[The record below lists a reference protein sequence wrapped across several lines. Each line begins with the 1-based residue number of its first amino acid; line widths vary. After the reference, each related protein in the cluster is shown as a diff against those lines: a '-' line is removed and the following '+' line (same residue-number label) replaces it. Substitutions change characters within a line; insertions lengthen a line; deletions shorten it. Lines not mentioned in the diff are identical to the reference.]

1 MLAYDVALYIHE
13 NNSRQAMTA
22 ANDWELQ
29 HVLRLFQNDAGEDED
44 ADADAFLL
52 IQSIFESQLSSSSSS
67 SSSVG
72 SIHVFSSKSSLSK
85 IFAKTMLTRN
95 NNDANKAGAL

>member
-1 MLAYDVALYIHE
+1 
-13 NNSRQAMTA
+13 MTA

-52 IQSIFESQLSSSSSS
+52 IQSIFEPQLSLSSSSSSSS

-72 SIHVFSSKSSLSK
+72 SIHVFSSKSSLSN

>member
-13 NNSRQAMTA
+13 NNSRQATTA

-29 HVLRLFQNDAGEDED
+29 QVLRLFQNDADEDED
-44 ADADAFLL
+44 VDAFLL
-52 IQSIFESQLSSSSSS
+52 IQSIFESQLSSSSS

>member
-1 MLAYDVALYIHE
+1 
-13 NNSRQAMTA
+13 MTA

-44 ADADAFLL
+44 ADADADAFLL
-52 IQSIFESQLSSSSSS
+52 IQSIFEPQLSSSSSS
-67 SSSVG
+67 SLVG
-72 SIHVFSSKSSLSK
+72 SIHVFSSKSSLSN